1 MRYAL
6 VDIDTAKGLGLM
18 ELTHISVGGKMI
30 INENEMLSLAPTLA
44 EAEAMAKTRL
54 ISEDELNEYKRK
66 FLY

>member
-54 ISEDELNEYKRK
+54 ISEDGINEYKRK